1 MTLFELS
8 AAEAIGKIRNGEI
21 TSEELVQ
28 ACLDRIEQAD
38 GEIEAWAHLKPDYAL
53 DQARMLDAQRAEG
66 GPVGPLHGIP
76 VAIKDIFDT
85 ESLPTENGTVLD
97 SGRQPMEAC
106 RVVRLLKEAG
116 SVITGK
122 PVTTEVAV

>member
-8 AAEAIGKIRNGEI
+8 AVEAIRQIRNGEV

-53 DQARMLDAQRAEG
+53 DQARMLDAQRQAG
-66 GPVGPLHGIP
+66 GAVGPLHGIP
-76 VAIKDIFDT
+76 VGIKDIYDT
-85 ESLPTENGTVLD
+85 EALPTENGT
-97 SGRQPMEAC
+97 A
-106 RVVRLLKEAG
+106 A
-116 SVITGK
+116 
-122 PVTTEVAV
+122 A